1 MIFVDAIPERFNTAF
16 LSSVIDVFY
25 IYCWSAQVYIIGKW
39 SFWRFNLYS
48 SSTLRDFHPTKTT

>member
-39 SFWRFNLYS
+39 SCWRFNLYS
-48 SSTLRDFHPTKTT
+48 FSTLRQSGG